1 MRFGFSVRM
10 KNDPRNKFLSVRKP
24 GTTRGIRK
32 VPAAAVLQDLL
43 LPDPI
48 VISHGP
54 YVVPREVVRILGIFS
69 ESPRENPLLPLEK
82 FSNLSLERNPPAPLS
97 LEKFST
103 LSLEGNHLPP
113 FLSSVDQALHFLS
126 LEETTPPSPPFLSS
140 IHSVDQA
147 LHFLSLEETTQPSP
161 PFLSSIPSVDLAL
174 HFLSL
179 EETTT
184 PSPPFPSSTPSV
196 DQVLHFLSLEETKP
210 PSRFNRFVDC

>member
-82 FSNLSLERNPPAPLS
+82 FSNLSRKKSTCAFISGEIFYSLS
-97 LEKFST
+97 RRK
-103 LSLEGNHLPP
+103 
-113 FLSSVDQALHFLS
+113 
-126 LEETTPPSPPFLSS
+126 
-140 IHSVDQA
+140 
-147 LHFLSLEETTQPSP
+147 
-161 PFLSSIPSVDLAL
+161 
-174 HFLSL
+174 
-179 EETTT
+179 
-184 PSPPFPSSTPSV
+184 PSSTIS
-196 DQVLHFLSLEETKP
+196 QLCGSSSLLSL
-210 PSRFNRFVDC
+210 SRGNNTGIPTISQLNSLCGSSSSLSLSRGNNTAIPTISQLNPLCGSSCSLSLSRGNNTAIPTVSQLNSLCGSSSSLSLSRGNKTSIPF